1 MSATTLAAEIRASP
15 IDGRYDVVVGDR
27 RGAVAV
33 AQVGQRYLKV
43 GATSFVWEVVS
54 IGVDLQGIRHCQIV
68 DVNDRTN
75 VKLISE
81 PTLTNRRFYR
91 LIAEGP
97 PTSP

>member
-1 MSATTLAAEIRASP
+1 M
-15 IDGRYDVVVGDR
+15 
-27 RGAVAV
+27 AV

-43 GATSFVWEVVS
+43 GAPSFVWEVAS

-81 PTLTNRRFYR
+81 PSLTNLRFYR

-97 PTSP
+97 PTSR

>member
-1 MSATTLAAEIRASP
+1 MLVGYVAC
-15 IDGRYDVVVGDR
+15 DGRYDGVAGNR

-33 AQVGQRYLKV
+33 AQVAQRYLKV
-43 GATSFVWEVVS
+43 GAPSFVWEVVS

-97 PTSP
+97 PTSR

>member
-1 MSATTLAAEIRASP
+1 LCDRTSFSEAT
-15 IDGRYDVVVGDR
+15 
-27 RGAVAV
+27 GAVAV

-43 GATSFVWEVVS
+43 GAPSFVWEVVS

-97 PTSP
+97 PTSR

>member
-1 MSATTLAAEIRASP
+1 MFGSGTAN
-15 IDGRYDVVVGDR
+15 VVAGNR

-43 GATSFVWEVVS
+43 GAPSFVWEVIS

-81 PTLTNRRFYR
+81 PTLTNRRFYH
-91 LIAEGP
+91 LITEGP
-97 PTSP
+97 TTSP

>member
-1 MSATTLAAEIRASP
+1 M
-15 IDGRYDVVVGDR
+15 
-27 RGAVAV
+27 AV
-33 AQVGQRYLKV
+33 AQIGKRHGKV

-68 DVNDRTN
+68 DVSDRTN

-97 PTSP
+97 PTSR